1 MRDMGTKESID
12 NIWKRYAKTLKLLS
26 NALDE
31 LDKKPK
37 EVIIEKLVEVE
48 KVVEVPVEIKKVVEV
63 QGPNMYPLKEQGY
76 ELKIKQ
82 LESQISGLKKQLQSS
97 DIENSK
103 LEKVYQEM
111 VNEFG
116 THPEFDLDLTKDESW
131 LPAMQKKK
139 DE

>member
-12 NIWKRYAKTLKLLS
+12 NIWERYAKTLKLLS

-37 EVIIEKLVEVE
+37 EVIVE
-48 KVVEVPVEIKKVVEV
+48 KMVEV
-63 QGPNMYPLKEQGY
+63 QGPNMYPLKTQGY

-82 LESQISGLKKQLQSS
+82 LQSEIKGLRKQLQTSS
-97 DIENSK
+97 V
-103 LEKVYQEM
+103 EKEDLGRKYQEM

-116 THPEFDLDLTKDESW
+116 NHPEFELDLTKDQSW
-131 LPAMQKKK
+131 MPAIKKEK
-139 DE
+139 

>member
-12 NIWKRYAKTLKLLS
+12 NIWEKYAKTLKLLS

-37 EVIIEKLVEVE
+37 EVIVEKIVEVE
-48 KVVEVPVEIKKVVEV
+48 KVVEV

-97 DIENSK
+97 GVENLK
-103 LEKVYQEM
+103 LERVYQEM

-131 LPAMQKKK
+131 LPAIQKKK
-139 DE
+139 NE

>member
-12 NIWKRYAKTLKLLS
+12 NIWERYAKTLELLS
-26 NALDE
+26 NALNE

-37 EVIIEKLVEVE
+37 EVIIE
-48 KVVEVPVEIKKVVEV
+48 KVVEV

-97 DIENSK
+97 GVENLK
-103 LEKVYQEM
+103 LERVYQEM

-131 LPAMQKKK
+131 LPAIQKKK
-139 DE
+139 NE

>member
-1 MRDMGTKESID
+1 MGTKESID

-48 KVVEVPVEIKKVVEV
+48 KVVEV

-97 DIENSK
+97 GIENSN

-139 DE
+139 KKDE

>member
-1 MRDMGTKESID
+1 MRDMGTKESIN
-12 NIWKRYAKTLKLLS
+12 NIWERYAKTLKLLS
-26 NALDE
+26 NALEE
-31 LDKKPK
+31 LEKKPK
-37 EVIIEKLVEVE
+37 EVIIEKIVEVE
-48 KVVEVPVEIKKVVEV
+48 KVVEVPVEIEKVVEV

-97 DIENSK
+97 GIENSK

-139 DE
+139 NE

>member
-31 LDKKPK
+31 LEKKPK
-37 EVIIEKLVEVE
+37 EVIIEKIVEVE
-48 KVVEVPVEIKKVVEV
+48 KVVEV

-97 DIENSK
+97 GIENSK

-139 DE
+139 KKDE

>member
-12 NIWKRYAKTLKLLS
+12 NIWEKYAETLKLLS

-31 LDKKPK
+31 LEKKPK
-37 EVIIEKLVEVE
+37 EVIIEKIVEVE
-48 KVVEVPVEIKKVVEV
+48 KVVEV

-97 DIENSK
+97 GVENLK
-103 LEKVYQEM
+103 LERVYQEM

-139 DE
+139 NE

>member
-12 NIWKRYAKTLKLLS
+12 NIWERYAKTLKLLS

-37 EVIIEKLVEVE
+37 EVIVE
-48 KVVEVPVEIKKVVEV
+48 KVVEV
-63 QGPNMYPLKEQGY
+63 QGPNMYPLKTQGY

-82 LESQISGLKKQLQSS
+82 LDDEIEGLRKQLQTSGV
-97 DIENSK
+97 
-103 LEKVYQEM
+103 EKEDLGRKYQEM

-116 THPEFDLDLTKDESW
+116 NHPEFELDLTKDQSW
-131 LPAMQKKK
+131 MPAIKKEK
-139 DE
+139 

>member
-1 MRDMGTKESID
+1 MGTKESID
-12 NIWKRYAKTLKLLS
+12 NIWERYAKTLKLLS
-26 NALDE
+26 NALEE
-31 LDKKPK
+31 LEKKPK
-37 EVIIEKLVEVE
+37 EVIIEKIVEVE
-48 KVVEVPVEIKKVVEV
+48 KVVEV

-97 DIENSK
+97 GIENSK

-139 DE
+139 KKDE

>member
-12 NIWKRYAKTLKLLS
+12 NIWERYAKTLELLS
-26 NALDE
+26 NALNE

-37 EVIIEKLVEVE
+37 EVIIEK
-48 KVVEVPVEIKKVVEV
+48 VVEVKKIVEV

-97 DIENSK
+97 GVENLK
-103 LEKVYQEM
+103 LERVYQEM

-131 LPAMQKKK
+131 LPAIQKKK
-139 DE
+139 NE

>member
-37 EVIIEKLVEVE
+37 EVIIEKIVEVE
-48 KVVEVPVEIKKVVEV
+48 KVVEV

-97 DIENSK
+97 GIENSK

-139 DE
+139 NE

>member
-12 NIWKRYAKTLKLLS
+12 NIWERYAKTLKLLS

-37 EVIIEKLVEVE
+37 EVIVE
-48 KVVEVPVEIKKVVEV
+48 KVVEV

-76 ELKIKQ
+76 ELRIKQ
-82 LESQISGLKKQLQSS
+82 LESQISGLRKQLQTSGV
-97 DIENSK
+97 
-103 LEKVYQEM
+103 EKEDLGRKYQEM

-116 THPEFDLDLTKDESW
+116 NHPEFELDLTKDQSW
-131 LPAMQKKK
+131 MPAMKKK
-139 DE
+139 ND

>member
-12 NIWKRYAKTLKLLS
+12 NIWERYAKTLKLLS
-26 NALDE
+26 NALEE
-31 LDKKPK
+31 LEKKPK
-37 EVIIEKLVEVE
+37 EVIKEKIVEVE
-48 KVVEVPVEIKKVVEV
+48 KVVEV

-97 DIENSK
+97 GVENLK
-103 LEKVYQEM
+103 LERVYQEM
-111 VNEFG
+111 VNQFC

-131 LPAMQKKK
+131 LPAIQKKK
-139 DE
+139 NEQ

>member
-12 NIWKRYAKTLKLLS
+12 NIWERYAKTLKLLS
-26 NALDE
+26 NALEE
-31 LDKKPK
+31 LEKKPK
-37 EVIIEKLVEVE
+37 EVIIEKIVEVE
-48 KVVEVPVEIKKVVEV
+48 KVVEV

-97 DIENSK
+97 GIENSK

-139 DE
+139 NE

>member
-37 EVIIEKLVEVE
+37 EVIIEKIVEVE
-48 KVVEVPVEIKKVVEV
+48 KVVEV

-97 DIENSK
+97 GVENLK
-103 LEKVYQEM
+103 LERVYQEM

-131 LPAMQKKK
+131 LPAIQKKK
-139 DE
+139 NE

>member
-1 MRDMGTKESID
+1 MGTKESID
-12 NIWKRYAKTLKLLS
+12 NIWERYAKTLKLLS

-37 EVIIEKLVEVE
+37 EVIVEKIVEVE
-48 KVVEVPVEIKKVVEV
+48 KVVEV

-97 DIENSK
+97 GVENLK
-103 LEKVYQEM
+103 LERVYQEM

-131 LPAMQKKK
+131 LPAIQKKK
-139 DE
+139 NE

>member
-12 NIWKRYAKTLKLLS
+12 NIWERYAKTLKLLS

-37 EVIIEKLVEVE
+37 EVIVE
-48 KVVEVPVEIKKVVEV
+48 KVVEV
-63 QGPNMYPLKEQGY
+63 QGPNMYPLKTQGY

-82 LESQISGLKKQLQSS
+82 LQSEIKGLRKQLQTSGV
-97 DIENSK
+97 
-103 LEKVYQEM
+103 EKEDLGRKYQEM

-116 THPEFDLDLTKDESW
+116 NHPEFELDLTKDQSW
-131 LPAMQKKK
+131 MPAIKKEK
-139 DE
+139 

>member
-12 NIWKRYAKTLKLLS
+12 NIWERYAKTLKLLS

-48 KVVEVPVEIKKVVEV
+48 KVVEI

-97 DIENSK
+97 GIENSK

-139 DE
+139 NE

>member
-31 LDKKPK
+31 LEKKPK
-37 EVIIEKLVEVE
+37 EVIIEKIVEVE
-48 KVVEVPVEIKKVVEV
+48 KVVEV

-97 DIENSK
+97 GIENSK

>member
-1 MRDMGTKESID
+1 MGTKESID

-48 KVVEVPVEIKKVVEV
+48 KVVEV

-97 DIENSK
+97 GIENSK

>member
-12 NIWKRYAKTLKLLS
+12 NIWEKYAETLKLLS
-26 NALDE
+26 SALDE
-31 LDKKPK
+31 LEKKPK
-37 EVIIEKLVEVE
+37 EVIIEKIVEVE
-48 KVVEVPVEIKKVVEV
+48 KVVEV

-97 DIENSK
+97 GVENLK
-103 LEKVYQEM
+103 LERVYQEM

-139 DE
+139 NE

>member
-48 KVVEVPVEIKKVVEV
+48 KVVEV

-97 DIENSK
+97 GIENSK

-139 DE
+139 KKDE

>member
-48 KVVEVPVEIKKVVEV
+48 KVVEVPVEIEKVVEV
-63 QGPNMYPLKEQGY
+63 QGPELYPLKTQSY
-76 ELKIKQ
+76 ELRIKQ
-82 LESQISGLKKQLQSS
+82 LESQMQGLKKQLQSS
-97 DIENSK
+97 GIENSK